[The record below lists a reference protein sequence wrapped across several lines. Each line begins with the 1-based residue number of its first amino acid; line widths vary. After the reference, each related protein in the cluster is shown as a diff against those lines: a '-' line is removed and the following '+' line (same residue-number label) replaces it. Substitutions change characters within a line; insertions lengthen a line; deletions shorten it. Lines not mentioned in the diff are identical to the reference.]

1 MNDVI
6 DQLTQIPPS
15 ERILLLPHCLRRS
28 NTCRATYDSHGL
40 QCAGCNPE
48 CSVNKLRSLA
58 IKYGY
63 KGVCVAPGG
72 RLAVNF
78 VKEYRPKAVVAIACS
93 KELEEGVQ
101 GVSSLAAEN
110 IKPIMVIVPLIKDG
124 CIDTVVDDEKAMEII
139 GKGCTPAGIG

>member
-1 MNDVI
+1 MRIKMTDII
-6 DQLTQIPPS
+6 DQLSQIAPA
-15 ERILLLPHCLRRS
+15 ERILLLPHCLRKS
-28 NTCRATYDSHGL
+28 NTCQAKYDSHGL

-48 CSVNKLRSLA
+48 CSINRLRSA
-58 IKYGY
+58 AVDYGY

-101 GVSSLAAEN
+101 GVSSLAA
-110 IKPIMVIVPLIKDG
+110 
-124 CIDTVVDDEKAMEII
+124 
-139 GKGCTPAGIG
+139 